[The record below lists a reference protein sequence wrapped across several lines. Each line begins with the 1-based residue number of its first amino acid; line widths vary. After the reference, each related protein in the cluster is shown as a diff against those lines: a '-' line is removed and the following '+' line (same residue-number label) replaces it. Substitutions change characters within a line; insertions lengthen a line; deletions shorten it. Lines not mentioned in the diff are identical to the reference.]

1 MHSDGVAYESD
12 LLAALYEL
20 IEQVESARD
29 GNPDGLAVDV
39 LSLSLGYFHEDG
51 DTLSGELVTLLDRLS
66 ELGVIVVAAAGNF
79 ATSRPFYPAAL
90 APRYAGGPGA
100 PMISVGALNPNG
112 SVALFSDEGPWV
124 NCFATGAAVVSTFPT
139 TSVGGLQPEY
149 SVNSGRR
156 QALDGDDF
164 TDGFAVWSGTSFA
177 APAVAG
183 LLAAGLERNAAADA
197 NLSLDGATA
206 ADAIKRAQAA
216 VAELGT

>member
-20 IEQVESARD
+20 VEQVEAARNGD
-29 GNPDGLAVDV
+29 PDALAVDV

-51 DTLSGELVTLLDRLS
+51 DTLTSELVSLLDRLS
-66 ELGVIVVAAAGNF
+66 GLGVTVVAAAGNF

-90 APRYAGGPGA
+90 APRYADASGA
-100 PMISVGALNPNG
+100 PLLSVGALNPNG
-112 SVALFSDEGPWV
+112 SVALFSDEGSWV
-124 NCFATGAAVVSTFPT
+124 NCFATGAAMVSTFPT

-149 SVNSGRR
+149 SMDNGRR

-164 TDGFAVWSGTSFA
+164 TEGFAVWSGTSFA

-197 NLSLDGATA
+197 SLSLDGTSA

-216 VAELGT
+216 VAGLGA